1 MYAATAVA
9 SFSDSD
15 PGLLSGMESK
25 TYFESCATDL
35 SPSSR
40 CLYFFDP
47 SPWAPWQ
54 FAHFILKICS
64 PLKSA
69 ATAGHAPTNS
79 ATNGS
84 ARTRQRSRGKRMG
97 SSKLRSNGGGAQV
110 GWESV
115 QRLCLV

>member
-1 MYAATAVA
+1 
-9 SFSDSD
+9 
-15 PGLLSGMESK
+15 MESK

-35 SPSSR
+35 SPSNR

-47 SPWAPWQ
+47 SPCAPWQ
-54 FAHFILKICS
+54 LAHFILKICS

-97 SSKLRSNGGGAQV
+97 SSKLRSNGGGAGEAHRRV
-110 GWESV
+110 GRVFSAYV
-115 QRLCLV
+115 